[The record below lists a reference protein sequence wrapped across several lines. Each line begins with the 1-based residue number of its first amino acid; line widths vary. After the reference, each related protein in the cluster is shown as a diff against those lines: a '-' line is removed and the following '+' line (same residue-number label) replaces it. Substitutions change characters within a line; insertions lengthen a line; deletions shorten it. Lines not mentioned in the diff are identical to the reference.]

1 MNKAQYRAIALDQ
14 DIILFKWSSSDID
27 IPRNPEFFL
36 TTTGSLGYDLVGKRW
51 VIGQWTKET
60 DDLGEFT
67 TFVYRTLATTPETGE
82 LQNGSE
88 VIVCA
93 NTPTYRPNDAERD
106 FFAEMKEETDKS
118 IKTQLLN
125 TRLNKALIAENDA
138 KRKQILKAFDDVKDG
153 KPAVIVTSLFEEL
166 RNVDLTDPQEI
177 EKMQYL
183 SSFYQTLEKREANM
197 RGLDLEIIDKKAQV
211 TSSEIRQYDDFTTL
225 EYLVKYEERLKFV
238 EKMKEAGINIEIVT
252 NPIFFDEPTKEDI
265 KEGTFED
272 NEPETMEETTEE
284 VTEETEVKEEV
295 NDDDNNS

>member
-1 MNKAQYRAIALDQ
+1 
-14 DIILFKWSSSDID
+14 
-27 IPRNPEFFL
+27 
-36 TTTGSLGYDLVGKRW
+36 
-51 VIGQWTKET
+51 
-60 DDLGEFT
+60 
-67 TFVYRTLATTPETGE
+67 
-82 LQNGSE
+82 
-88 VIVCA
+88 
-93 NTPTYRPNDAERD
+93 
-106 FFAEMKEETDKS
+106 
-118 IKTQLLN
+118 
-125 TRLNKALIAENDA
+125 
-138 KRKQILKAFDDVKDG
+138 
-153 KPAVIVTSLFEEL
+153 
-166 RNVDLTDPQEI
+166 
-177 EKMQYL
+177 MQYL

-238 EKMKEAGINIEIVT
+238 EKMKEAGINIEIVP

>member
-14 DIILFKWSSSDID
+14 DIILFKWSSDDID

-36 TTTGSLGYDLVGKRW
+36 TTTGSLGYDLINRRW

-82 LQNGSE
+82 LKNGSE

-166 RNVDLTDPQEI
+166 RHVDLTDPQEI

-238 EKMKEAGINIEIVT
+238 EKMKEAGINIEIVP

-265 KEGTFED
+265 EEGTFED
-272 NEPETMEETTEE
+272 NEPETPEEVTEE